1 MDNAFENIISNVN
14 PVTPIADEWGQTRS
28 NCAPF
33 PFGQAYIDQIRAA
46 TQEARKVHPDAISAG
61 QWEAALLT
69 LKQQLAHA
77 RVK

>member
-1 MDNAFENIISNVN
+1 LYEQKRAAFKTGPLSEAQVE
-14 PVTPIADEWGQTRS
+14 PVL
-28 NCAPF
+28 
-33 PFGQAYIDQIRAA
+33 QAWANQIRAA